1 MQEADRKKLEKEVR
15 GLCQQGAVGRA
26 VERVLQGHGLE
37 IQRVMSGILRD
48 EVRVQDA
55 YGIFC
60 ERLLKGLPGFRGE
73 GQLWMWLNR
82 MARNAC
88 LQLLK
93 APAGREVPVSDSQF
107 PDQARPERSQTPPWQ
122 QAAMKERFRALRE
135 RLQPQDR
142 LLLALRLDQ
151 QLSWREVAR
160 RMAGPQ
166 EPLTE
171 EALNRKS
178 TSLRQQFQRAKARLH
193 ALAMEDSLL
202 GQCKE
207 ACA

>member
-1 MQEADRKKLEKEVR
+1 MREVERKKLEEEVR
-15 GLCQQGAVGRA
+15 CLCQQGAVGKA

-37 IQRVMSGILRD
+37 VQRVMSGILRD

-60 ERLLKGLPGFRGE
+60 ERLLKWLPGFRGE

-82 MARNAC
+82 MARNSC

-93 APAGREVPVSDSQF
+93 APGRREVPVSDSQF
-107 PDQARPERSQTPPWQ
+107 PDQARPERSQTPLWQ
-122 QAAMKERFRALRE
+122 QDAMKERFRALRE
-135 RLQPQDR
+135 SLQPQDR
-142 LLLALRLDQ
+142 MLLALRLDQ
-151 QLSWREVAR
+151 KLSWREVAR
-160 RMAGPQ
+160 RMSGPQ
-166 EPLTE
+166 GALTE
-171 EALNRKS
+171 EALNRRA
-178 TSLRQQFQRAKARLH
+178 TTLRQQFQRAKARLR

-202 GQCKE
+202 GRSKE